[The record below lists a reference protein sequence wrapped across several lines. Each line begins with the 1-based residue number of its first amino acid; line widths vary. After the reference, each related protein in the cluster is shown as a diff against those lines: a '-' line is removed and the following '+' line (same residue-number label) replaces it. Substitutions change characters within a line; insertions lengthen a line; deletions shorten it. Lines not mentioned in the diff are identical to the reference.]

1 MQKKANIV
9 VLSGICDMQSGY
21 AIGAM
26 LSGDILFGKTLF
38 FWLYVTYQLFHKVRK
53 IKAFAEHILKRMESK
68 TEGLVSDDYHL
79 MERWMDRFINIFS
92 F

>member
-1 MQKKANIV
+1 M
-9 VLSGICDMQSGY
+9 LSGICDMLSGY

-26 LSGDILFGKTLF
+26 LSGIYYLGK
-38 FWLYVTYQLFHKVRK
+38 LYFS
-53 IKAFAEHILKRMESK
+53 EHILKRMESK